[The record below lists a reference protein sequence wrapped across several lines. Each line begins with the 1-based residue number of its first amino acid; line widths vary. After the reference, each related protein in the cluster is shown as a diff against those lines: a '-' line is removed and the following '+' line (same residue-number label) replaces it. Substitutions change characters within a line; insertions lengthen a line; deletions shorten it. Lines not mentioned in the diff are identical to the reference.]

1 MISSMTF
8 AQSIA
13 CSLMF
18 YFQNLGKPPSLKLS
32 KTYSNLADHI
42 FVDENEVLL
51 ALFLQNLDTIL
62 EYFYFHGN
70 IVI

>member
-51 ALFLQNLDTIL
+51 PYSSKIWTLFL
-62 EYFYFHGN
+62 N
-70 IVI
+70 IFIFMAT